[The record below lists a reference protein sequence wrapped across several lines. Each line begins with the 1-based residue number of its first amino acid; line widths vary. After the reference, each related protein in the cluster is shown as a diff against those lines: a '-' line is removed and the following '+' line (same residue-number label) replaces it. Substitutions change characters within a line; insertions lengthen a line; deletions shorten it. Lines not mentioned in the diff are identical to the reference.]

1 MAFILNF
8 FSSEV
13 PRKGFVSEHES
24 KIHICF
30 GLQFL
35 EISLL
40 VTETRNVPPIHS
52 RASCLFGL
60 LFLNSRI
67 LGHPWSWLLSLRV
80 PALQLNLPPE
90 VDTLLLLAL
99 QTGLEY
105 HSNPWSLLANQI
117 KLTALS

>member
-13 PRKGFVSEHES
+13 PRKGFVLEHES

-40 VTETRNVPPIHS
+40 VTETR
-52 RASCLFGL
+52 ASCLLGL

-67 LGHPWSWLLSLRV
+67 LGHPCSWLLSLRV
-80 PALQLNLPPE
+80 PAPQLNLPPE